1 MTSRTPIT
9 SEYDSDSN
17 RPSYSRFFKWG
28 VLALLLAI
36 VIVLL
41 VSIGNLYEENMAG
54 EILIV
59 QAPFSGELAVYTDPG
74 RKWQGWGK
82 CTHYKRSNQFE
93 FFRAHDGGTGNSIKI
108 RFNDGGHAQMSG
120 SARYDLPLDK
130 PHLLDIHQ
138 TFGSPEAV
146 HAALIK
152 TVMEKSVFMTGP
164 IISSKESYAEKR
176 SDMLNL
182 IEDQAVNGVFQTNPV
197 TKEVEDYTGEKKWVT
212 AVEPKM
218 KDGVVLRQEKS
229 PLVRF
234 EVKLYN
240 MTINDIGYEP
250 IVEKQIAS
258 QQEATMAIQ
267 TAMAQSKKAEQD
279 KLTEKALGEAK
290 AIKAKW
296 EQEVLKATAVTEAQQ
311 KKEVAE
317 TEGSQRLAVA
327 KLDRAAADEEKNRQI
342 LLGEGE
348 ATRKKLVMQADG
360 ALEIKTKALIA
371 IAHEWAPAVAN
382 YKGNL
387 TPQVVMG
394 SGGTP
399 GTAGANTVPGFIDLL
414 TAKAARDLSL
424 DMSLPAPPK

>member
-1 MTSRTPIT
+1 
-9 SEYDSDSN
+9 
-17 RPSYSRFFKWG
+17 
-28 VLALLLAI
+28 
-36 VIVLL
+36 
-41 VSIGNLYEENMAG
+41 
-54 EILIV
+54 
-59 QAPFSGELAVYTDPG
+59 
-74 RKWQGWGK
+74 
-82 CTHYKRSNQFE
+82 
-93 FFRAHDGGTGNSIKI
+93 
-108 RFNDGGHAQMSG
+108 
-120 SARYDLPLDK
+120 
-130 PHLLDIHQ
+130 
-138 TFGSPEAV
+138 
-146 HAALIK
+146 
-152 TVMEKSVFMTGP
+152 
-164 IISSKESYAEKR
+164 
-176 SDMLNL
+176 
-182 IEDQAVNGVFQTNPV
+182 
-197 TKEVEDYTGEKKWVT
+197 
-212 AVEPKM
+212 
-218 KDGVVLRQEKS
+218 
-229 PLVRF
+229 
-234 EVKLYN
+234 
-240 MTINDIGYEP
+240 
-250 IVEKQIAS
+250 
-258 QQEATMAIQ
+258 
-267 TAMAQSKKAEQD
+267 
-279 KLTEKALGEAK
+279 LGEAK